1 MFVTPRLS
9 EWILT
14 DIMICRLY
22 DAVVEKGLNTR
33 RSPGGGRRKS
43 KEIAYTVSGVIVW
56 VIVMFMA
63 FVDIHKRAL
72 RCALRVVNRIC

>member
-1 MFVTPRLS
+1 MFVTPRSS

-33 RSPGGGRRKS
+33 RSPGGGRGKS

-63 FVDIHKRAL
+63 FADIHK
-72 RCALRVVNRIC
+72 